1 MFQEEIMFFYPVYT
15 SILDD
20 IDNDKIEKEVLEKR
34 KTDSGVSYSNVG
46 GWHSNNIDLK
56 DEFFSNSETKKL
68 VDAVENGAD
77 HLYYLWQIKKDP
89 ELQNFWFNVNEKR
102 DINESHSHP
111 GSYFS
116 FCYYVKT
123 NKDSG
128 PIEFLRDDAS
138 AHYEMQAITNR
149 YTFTTYTI
157 NPTPGLLVA
166 FPSYIRHR
174 VLPNMSEEVRISIAF
189 NFK

>member
-15 SILDD
+15 SYLND
-20 IDNDKIEKEVLEKR
+20 IDNIKIEKEVLHK
-34 KTDSGVSYSNVG
+34 KSIDSGVSYSNVG
-46 GWHSNNIDLK
+46 GWHSNNIDIDK
-56 DEFFSNSETKKL
+56 DVVKGSEIEKL
-68 VDAVENGAD
+68 LEQIQTGAE
-77 HLYYLWQIKKDP
+77 HLYYTWQINKDP

-123 NKDSG
+123 NKNSG

-138 AHYEMQAITNR
+138 SHYEMSAMANK
-149 YTFTTYTI
+149 YTYTTYTI
-157 NPTPGLLVA
+157 NPSPGMLVA

-174 VLPNMSEEVRISIAF
+174 VFPNMSDETRISIAL